1 MTRTL
6 VTYASKRGSTQEVA
20 AAIAASLRAAGHDV
34 DLLSAE
40 AAAVAGPD
48 GYDSVVIGGSLYVG
62 RWHADACR
70 FVRRHRAALDRLP
83 LAVFALGPRTL
94 EAEDVAGSRKQLA
107 GALKRLGIA
116 PRLVT
121 VFGGAVDPAKLHF
134 PFNRMPESDVRDWQ
148 AIDAWAAEVGSM
160 ISEEAAVLVP

>member
-6 VTYASKRGSTQEVA
+6 VAYASKHGSTEEVA
-20 AAIAASLRAAGHDV
+20 AAIAARLRAAGHDV

-70 FVRRHRAALDRLP
+70 FVRRHHAALDRLP

-94 EAEDVAGSRKQLA
+94 DAEDVAGSRKQLA
-107 GALKRLGIA
+107 GALTRLGIA

-148 AIDAWAAEVGSM
+148 AIDAWAAAVDSM
-160 ISEEAAVLVP
+160 ISEEAALLVS